1 MMDGTLNS
9 WKTGDGRLFN
19 QEAEEAFVGSFF
31 LDGGLMQE
39 CTVNPNQLYT
49 YKMRRIF
56 SVIQRLY
63 EKGKPVDVISVT
75 EEAGPQ
81 ELENIGGISFITD
94 LAVSVPTT
102 ANFHFYQDTVKAYFQ
117 KRQTI
122 AIAGKIRDKV
132 FYEDIHDVL
141 IDGIKQLKQIEDMQ
155 GDEDVGEIRD
165 GLVDLYTDCGK
176 DLGEVTGVPS
186 GFKKLDRL
194 TGGFQESDL
203 VVIGARPS
211 MGKTAFALNI
221 ALNAANQDVTAVFSL
236 EMSKK
241 QLLKRAASCIGN
253 ISSVKMRNPKHYFN
267 QEDWNQLNFAMGVL
281 ASLNMRIFDKAGMD
295 ISYIWSKVR
304 QLRKEVGGG
313 KRILVVV
320 DYLQLIGGNVRQ
332 NQNRQ
337 AEISEISRSLKQMAR
352 ETNVVIIA
360 LSQLSRGVESR
371 HDKRPMLSDL
381 RESGQIEQDADVIA
395 FLYREEYYGKKKEEG
410 ALDLGMDQLNGQ
422 LVEVIVA
429 KQRNGP
435 IGTVELGFLM
445 EVGRF
450 G

>member
-1 MMDGTLNS
+1 
-9 WKTGDGRLFN
+9 
-19 QEAEEAFVGSFF
+19 
-31 LDGGLMQE
+31 
-39 CTVNPNQLYT
+39 
-49 YKMRRIF
+49 
-56 SVIQRLY
+56 
-63 EKGKPVDVISVT
+63 
-75 EEAGPQ
+75 
-81 ELENIGGISFITD
+81 
-94 LAVSVPTT
+94 
-102 ANFHFYQDTVKAYFQ
+102 
-117 KRQTI
+117 
-122 AIAGKIRDKV
+122 
-132 FYEDIHDVL
+132 
-141 IDGIKQLKQIEDMQ
+141 MQ
-155 GDEDVGEIRD
+155 GDEDAGEIRE
-165 GLVDLYTDCGK
+165 GLVDLYTYCGK
-176 DLGEVTGVPS
+176 DLGEITGVPS

-221 ALNAANQDVTAVFSL
+221 ALNAANEDVTAVFSL

-253 ISSVKMRNPKHYFN
+253 IGSVKMRNPKHYFG

-281 ASLNMRIFDKAGMD
+281 SKLNMRIFDKAGMD

-304 QLRKEVGGG
+304 QLRKEVGEGR
-313 KRILVVV
+313 RILVVV
-320 DYLQLIGGNVRQ
+320 DYLQLIGGNNRQ
-332 NQNRQ
+332 QNRQ
-337 AEISEISRSLKQMAR
+337 SEISEISRSLKQMAR
-352 ETNVVIIA
+352 ETNAIVIA
-360 LSQLSRGVESR
+360 LSQLSRGIESR

-395 FLYREEYYGKKKEEG
+395 FLYREEYYGKKQGEISLDTGREER
-410 ALDLGMDQLNGQ
+410 AGQ

-435 IGTVELGFLM
+435 IGTVELGFMM

>member
-1 MMDGTLNS
+1 MAGMVNHL
-9 WKTGDGRLFN
+9 KTGDGRLFN

-39 CTVNPNQLYT
+39 CAVQPEQLYT
-49 YKMRRIF
+49 YKMKSLF
-56 SVIQRLY
+56 AVMLRLY
-63 EKGKPVDVISVT
+63 EKGKPIDVVSVV
-75 EEAGPQ
+75 EEAGVQ
-81 ELENIGGISFITD
+81 EIAQLGGISFITD

-102 ANFHFYQDTVKAYFQ
+102 ANFHFYQDTVKAYHQ
-117 KRQTI
+117 KRKTI
-122 AIAGKIRDKV
+122 EIAGKIRDKA

-141 IDGIKQLKQIEDMQ
+141 SDGINQLRQIEDMQ
-155 GDEDVGEIRD
+155 GDDEAGEIQG
-165 GLVDLYTDCGK
+165 GLIDLYTDCGN
-176 DLGEVTGVPS
+176 DLGEITGIPS

-221 ALNAANQDVTAVFSL
+221 ALNAANEDVTAVFSL

-241 QLLKRAASCIGN
+241 QLLKRAASCIGS
-253 ISSVKMRNPKHYFN
+253 IGSVKMRNPKNYFE
-267 QEDWNQLNFAMGVL
+267 QEDWNQLNFAMGVM
-281 ASLNMRIFDKAGMD
+281 AKLNIRIFDKAGMD
-295 ISYIWSKVR
+295 ISYIWAKVR
-304 QLRKEVGGG
+304 QLRKEVGDG
-313 KRILVVV
+313 KRLLVVV
-320 DYLQLIGGNVRQ
+320 DYLQLINGNGRQ
-332 NQNRQ
+332 QQNRQ

-352 ETNVVIIA
+352 ETNAVIIA

-395 FLYREEYYGKKKEEG
+395 FLYREEYYGKKKEEEG
-410 ALDLGMDQLNGQ
+410 AVDSRLEEQKGQ
-422 LVEVIVA
+422 VVEVIVA

>member
-1 MMDGTLNS
+1 MDGVLNS
-9 WKTGDGRLFN
+9 CKTGDGRLFN
-19 QEAEEAFVGSFF
+19 EEAEEAFVGSFF
-31 LDGGLMQE
+31 LDGGLVQE
-39 CTVNPNQLYT
+39 CTVKPDQLYT

-56 SVIQRLY
+56 AVILLLA
-63 EKGKPVDVISVT
+63 EKGKPVDVISVA

-81 ELENIGGISFITD
+81 ELENLGGISFITD

-102 ANFHFYQDTVKAYFQ
+102 ANFIFYQNTVKAYHQ
-117 KRQTI
+117 KRKTI
-122 AIAGKIRDKV
+122 EIAGKIRDKA
-132 FYEDIHDVL
+132 FYLDIHDVL
-141 IDGIKQLKQIEDMQ
+141 SDGIKQLKQIEDMQ
-155 GDEDVGEIRD
+155 GDEDAGEIRE

-176 DLGEVTGVPS
+176 DLGEIIGVPS

-221 ALNAANQDVTAVFSL
+221 ALNAANEDVTAVFSL

-253 ISSVKMRNPKHYFN
+253 ISSVKMRNPKHYFG

-281 ASLNMRIFDKAGMD
+281 SKLNMRIFDKAGMD

-304 QLRKEVGGG
+304 QLRKEVGEER
-313 KRILVVV
+313 RILVVV
-320 DYLQLIGGNVRQ
+320 DYLQLIGGNNRQ
-332 NQNRQ
+332 QNRQ

-352 ETNVVIIA
+352 ETNAIVIA

-395 FLYREEYYGKKKEEG
+395 FLYREGYYGKKKEEG
-410 ALDLGMDQLNGQ
+410 SLDLGLDQQKGQ